1 MFIFPLIGKK
11 RPILYIIILII
22 WNLGI
27 FLGIASMFFRGSILF
42 SIFLGAFLLSTLIW
56 LIGNLVIKKYKI
68 IGNIKITSGAIII
81 NEYGNIK
88 DIDILKTKKLIIKYF
103 GTKGDSIGAYAGSL
117 RIKDGSGNLISFEYE
132 EQQYK
137 LEFLITKK
145 HFLNSIH
152 SILKSWQE
160 KNVSFKILT
169 QYKKDITL
177 NVLNLQG
184 RY

>member
-11 RPILYIIILII
+11 RPIPYMIILII

-68 IGNIKITSGAIII
+68 IGNIEITSNTIII
-81 NEYGNIK
+81 NEDGNIK
-88 DIDILKTKKLIIKYF
+88 IIDLLKTKKLIIKYF
-103 GTKGDSIGAYAGSL
+103 GTKGDSYGAYAGSL
-117 RIKDGSGNLISFEYE
+117 RINDGSNNIISFEYE
-132 EQQYK
+132 KQFYK

-145 HFLNSIH
+145 HFLNSIYL
-152 SILKSWQE
+152 ILKTWQE
-160 KNVSFKILT
+160 NNVYFKILNKH
-169 QYKKDITL
+169 KKDITL
-177 NVLNLQG
+177 NILNRQG
-184 RY
+184 Q